1 MDWEAAG
8 KQLVEEEQQ
17 AAAKAAAR
25 KAKRLRQKLNKRPA
39 QQEQPAVESSSL
51 HHGSDAEAPDAD
63 DLVPPYVLNTSPL
76 LKQRSLDILHNPSL
90 LDSQKSDPLR
100 QTSSSQTADSL
111 LTASQGLGSTV
122 AVSIAGSALPSSAAP
137 SSIAEQDAGQKAMR
151 LSHQPVRS
159 ANEAVNDDMFLQDL
173 FRCPLTQVSKHCNKL
188 SQLNKPLLTSWG
200 EWLLEF

>member
-1 MDWEAAG
+1 MDWEVAG

-63 DLVPPYVLNTSPL
+63 DLAPPYVLNTSPL
-76 LKQRSLDILHNPSL
+76 LKQGSLDISHNPSL

-111 LTASQGLGSTV
+111 LTAFQDLGNTA
-122 AVSIAGSALPSSAAP
+122 AVSVAGRALPATLLL
-137 SSIAEQDAGQKAMR
+137 IC
-151 LSHQPVRS
+151 
-159 ANEAVNDDMFLQDL
+159 F
-173 FRCPLTQVSKHCNKL
+173 TQQHC
-188 SQLNKPLLTSWG
+188 
-200 EWLLEF
+200 